1 MEEFSYLTGIIFIN
15 LGRYMQLHQVP
26 MEKPIDILKEIS
38 GIKLSAVYMC
48 VIVPVVKHALLEY
61 LKKIKL
67 DKISFLVSF
76 SYE

>member
-15 LGRYMQLHQVP
+15 LGRYMQLHQVH

-61 LKKIKL
+61 LKKI
-67 DKISFLVSF
+67 S
-76 SYE
+76 